1 MRHNALAQPRAISL
15 PANHQELTNS
25 KGSRQAIV
33 VILCSRLLGNGGI
46 SNMTRLVMAFACVRL
61 GALYTIVFMQVR
73 HVQRDRQRLCSTPT
87 LERLEDPIGLR

>member
-1 MRHNALAQPRAISL
+1 
-15 PANHQELTNS
+15 
-25 KGSRQAIV
+25 
-33 VILCSRLLGNGGI
+33 
-46 SNMTRLVMAFACVRL
+46 MTRLVMAFACVRL